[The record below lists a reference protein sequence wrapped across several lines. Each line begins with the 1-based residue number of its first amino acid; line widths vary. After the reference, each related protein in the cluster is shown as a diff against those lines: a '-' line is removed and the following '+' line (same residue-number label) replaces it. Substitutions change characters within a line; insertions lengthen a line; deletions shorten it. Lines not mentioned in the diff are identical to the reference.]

1 MSSSASNVATALMHH
16 YGTGNEGRS
25 QVLAAFAA
33 IAWYNAIELIVLC
46 FVSFKRRRGCYF
58 WSLLISSIS
67 IIPNCLGYVLLF
79 FPTGI
84 TPYFCVTL
92 IILGWYGMVTG
103 QSVVL
108 WSRLHLVL
116 QNTKVLW
123 GVLWMIIID
132 AFLFHVPTTVL
143 LYGAVAAP
151 DSNWLDGYNVMER
164 VQLIGFCIQ
173 ELIISGIYVWETT
186 KLLRLRPQGRPQGIL
201 YQLLIINIIIL
212 VLDVAVVLLEFVGY
226 YSVQVMFK
234 PVAYSIKLKLE
245 YAILGKLVA
254 IARGGYNEDELSS
267 SARGETTITSYTSS
281 TEPPPSSRRHL
292 RGQYSPPWFWETS
305 QQSISVS
312 SAVQE

>member
-1 MSSSASNVATALMHH
+1 MSPSASNAAAALMHQ
-16 YGTGNEGRS
+16 YGTGDEVPS

-33 IAWYNAIELIVLC
+33 VAWYNSIELVVLC

-58 WSLLISSIS
+58 WSLLISSIG
-67 IIPNCLGYVLLF
+67 IIPLCLGYVLLF
-79 FPTGI
+79 FPTGV
-84 TPYFCVTL
+84 TPYVCVTL
-92 IILGWYGMVTG
+92 IILGWCAMVTG

-143 LYGAVAAP
+143 LYGAVAEP

-164 VQLIGFCIQ
+164 IQLVGFCIQ

-186 KLLRLRPQGRPQGIL
+186 TLLRLRPHGRPQGIL
-201 YQLLIINIIIL
+201 NQLLVINIIIL
-212 VLDVAVVLLEFVGY
+212 VLDVAVVVIEFVGY

-254 IARGGYNEDELSS
+254 IARGGYDHDGLPP
-267 SARGETTITSYTSS
+267 SARETTSF
-281 TEPPPSSRRHL
+281 PSSRRHL
-292 RGQYSPPWFWETS
+292 RGQYSPPWFWESS
-305 QQSISVS
+305 QQSISAS
-312 SAVQE
+312 SATG

>member
-1 MSSSASNVATALMHH
+1 MSPSASNIAAALMHN
-16 YGTGNEGRS
+16 YGVGDEVRS
-25 QVLAAFAA
+25 QVIAAFAA

-46 FVSFKRRRGCYF
+46 FVTFKRRRGCYF
-58 WSLLISSIS
+58 WSLLVSSAS

-79 FPTGI
+79 FPTGV

-92 IILGWYGMVTG
+92 IILGWYVMVTG

-143 LYGAVAAP
+143 L
-151 DSNWLDGYNVMER
+151 NWLDGYNIMER
-164 VQLIGFCIQ
+164 IQLIGFCIQ

-186 KLLRLRPQGRPQGIL
+186 KLLRLRPHGRPQGIL

-212 VLDVAVVLLEFVGY
+212 VLDVAVVVIEFVGY

-254 IARGGYNEDELSS
+254 IAQSGHYEDELPS
-267 SARGETTITSYTSS
+267 SARGEITINSFSSS
-281 TEPPPSSRRHL
+281 TEPPTSSRRHL

-312 SAVQE
+312 STVR

>member
-1 MSSSASNVATALMHH
+1 MSSSASNVSTALMHH
-16 YGTGNEGRS
+16 YGAGNEIRS
-25 QVLAAFAA
+25 QVIAAFAA
-33 IAWYNAIELIVLC
+33 ISWYNAIELIVLC
-46 FVSFKRRRGCYF
+46 FVSFKRHRGCYF
-58 WSLLISSIS
+58 WSLLVSSIS

-79 FPTGI
+79 FSTGV

-92 IILGWYGMVTG
+92 IILGWYAMVTG

-132 AFLFHVPTTVL
+132 AFLFLIPTTVL

-151 DSNWLDGYNVMER
+151 DSKWFKGYNVMER
-164 VQLIGFCIQ
+164 IQLIGFCIQ
-173 ELIISGIYVWETT
+173 ELIISGLYVWETT

-201 YQLLIINIIIL
+201 NQLLIINIIIL
-212 VLDVAVVLLEFVGY
+212 VLDVAVVVIEFVGY
-226 YSVQVMFK
+226 YSIQVMFK

-254 IARGGYNEDELSS
+254 VARGGYSEGELPS
-267 SARGETTITSYTSS
+267 SAWGEITIASYTSS
-281 TEPPPSSRRHL
+281 TEPPPSSHRHL

-312 SAVQE
+312 SAVRE